1 MYAINNRKI
10 VFVNPPLSIDR
21 RYGSL
26 GYAGGSE
33 PPAGLCYL
41 AGTVRQKGFDAAII
55 DSQATGLSLNKT
67 ISMAMSYRPA
77 YVGITAATM
86 AIKSAYELALGIKGL
101 NPDIKIIIGGCHVS
115 SLPKETMEECG
126 SFDAGVIGEGED
138 TIIELMRALDND
150 ENMGIVKGIVF
161 RQGKDVRLSSP
172 RNRIKDLD
180 SLPYPAF
187 DLLPDIKRYYRLPA
201 QSLAG
206 GNGFSLISSRGCFG
220 KCLFCDKKVF
230 GDQVTMHS
238 AEYITEMACILNRNY
253 NITDI
258 MFEDDNFMVSKER
271 LESMASLFRKRRLR
285 VKWSAL
291 ARIDSVDEESLRI
304 AKAGGCW
311 QISYG
316 IESGCQRILDFYEKG
331 ISTERIKDAITL
343 TKKAGLK
350 IKCFFMWGNPSE
362 DKDSLRDTAKLI
374 RRLDIDD
381 ISITFSTPY
390 HGSRIWKSIRSYG
403 SFDNNTEK
411 MSCFELV
418 FRPFGL
424 TDDYLASTRKKA
436 LRDFYLKPRIFFS
449 YLRRIRSMRLF
460 KQLLLSAWCLFC
472 HVLFKR
478 K

>member
-1 MYAINNRKI
+1 MYATNNKKI
-10 VFVNPPLSIDR
+10 IFVNPPLSFTR

-26 GYAGGSE
+26 GYAGGNE
-33 PPAGLCYL
+33 PPVGLCYL
-41 AGTVRQKGFDAAII
+41 AGTVRKKGFDTAIV
-55 DSQATGLSLNKT
+55 DAQATGLNLNQT
-67 ISMAMSYRPA
+67 ISLIMSYRPA

-86 AIKSAYELALGIKGL
+86 AIKSAYELASGIKEMD
-101 NPDIKIIIGGCHVS
+101 PAIKIIMGGCHVS
-115 SLPKETMEECG
+115 SLPKETLEEYG
-126 SFDAGVIGEGED
+126 SFDMGVIGEGED
-138 TIIELMRALDND
+138 TIVELMQALNRD
-150 ENMGIVKGIVF
+150 EDLSAVKGIVS
-161 RQGKDVRLSSP
+161 RRDKDILLSPP

-187 DLLPDIKRYYRLPA
+187 DLLPDIKKFYRLPA

-206 GNGFSLISSRGCFG
+206 RRGFSLISSRGCFG

-230 GDQVTMHS
+230 GDRVTIHS
-238 AEYITEMACILNRNY
+238 AEYITEMACILNKDY
-253 NITDI
+253 GITDI

-271 LESMASLFRKRRLR
+271 LESIACLFKKRQLK

-291 ARIDSVDEESLRI
+291 ARIDSVNGESLRI
-304 AKAGGCW
+304 AKSGGCW

-316 IESGCQRILDFYEKG
+316 IESGCQRILDLYEKG
-331 ISTERIKDAITL
+331 ITISQIKNAIAL

-362 DKDSLRDTAKLI
+362 DKNSLLDTSEFIKGLG
-374 RRLDIDD
+374 IDD
-381 ISITFSTPY
+381 VSITFFTPY
-390 HGSRIWKSIRSYG
+390 HGSRIWKDIRSYG
-403 SFDNNTEK
+403 RLDNDTEK

-424 TDDYLASTRKKA
+424 TDDYLVSTRKKT
-436 LRDFYLKPRIFFS
+436 LLDFYLRPRVFFS

-460 KQLLLSAWCLFC
+460 KQLLLSAWCLFYY
-472 HVLFKR
+472 VFKR